1 MINKLNIRGY
11 INYLYLQRNGSNAP
25 QELLQKWSALSDQDI
40 QLQLQNLYASWN
52 LNSFDSNN
60 YEQMYDAAIRATVP
74 PIPTPPPPVAQPA
87 SYSPHQV
94 QPQQTQ
100 QARPYVPQKK
110 SSNTIAILLG
120 VLLIG
125 GLIGFGVWWMQ
136 SNRNAQLS
144 EDVSTSPTEIT
155 NTPSIADPQSEQ
167 AITNLDN
174 IRRANEEK
182 RIADSIFQ
190 MNNAE
195 ENYSDADRQNIQNIH
210 DLIAAE
216 ESQNFDAIYSYFSP
230 SMEQYWDISYPTR
243 EELETKYYDTWQ
255 KSSDTKHFNTVIEK
269 VGDKMYVLKG
279 IFKYFSFKKQQ
290 TKTLPIR
297 TFFQFDE
304 NGKIVITKDYR

>member
-52 LNSFDSNN
+52 LNSVDSNN
-60 YEQMYDAAIRATVP
+60 YEQMYEAAIRATVP

-94 QPQQTQ
+94 QPHQTQ

-125 GLIGFGVWWMQ
+125 GLIGFGVW
-136 SNRNAQLS
+136 SGTDKPSA
-144 EDVSTSPTEIT
+144 PTEIT
-155 NTPSIADPQSEQ
+155 NTPSIADPQSEE

-279 IFKYFSFKKQQ
+279 IFQYFSFKKQQ

>member
-1 MINKLNIRGY
+1 
-11 INYLYLQRNGSNAP
+11 
-25 QELLQKWSALSDQDI
+25 
-40 QLQLQNLYASWN
+40 LYASWN
-52 LNSFDSNN
+52 LNSVDSNN
-60 YEQMYDAAIRATVP
+60 YEQMYEAAIRATVP

-94 QPQQTQ
+94 QPHQTQ

-279 IFKYFSFKKQQ
+279 IFQYFSFKKQQ

>member
-52 LNSFDSNN
+52 LNSVDSNN
-60 YEQMYDAAIRATVP
+60 YEQMYEAAIRATVP
-74 PIPTPPPPVAQPA
+74 PIPTPPPPVAHPA

-94 QPQQTQ
+94 QPHQTQ

-144 EDVSTSPTEIT
+144 EDASTSPTEIT

-195 ENYSDADRQNIQNIH
+195 ENYSDDDRQNIQNIH
-210 DLIAAE
+210 DLLAAE

-279 IFKYFSFKKQQ
+279 TFQYFSFKKQQ